1 MWCCS
6 GERCPPLWVSEAPAP
21 SPPPELQPAHGPPPL
36 LPQPTSAPTR
46 SWAGARKPLRSAQW
60 RQATWT
66 ASSCTNGPR
75 GSSSCASGTTRWGG
89 PCPARGWLRGPRS
102 PDGWGGGGGP
112 GGTACPSFTF
122 SLRHPT
128 PRLHLE
134 VCGCPLPKHLCPW
147 GGGRSKKHILQFLAL
162 PSLTFPVNPD
172 PPRPPSVMSS
182 STPQVFFASVRS
194 GGSSQVYFMTL
205 NRNCIMNW

>member
-1 MWCCS
+1 MAL
-6 GERCPPLWVSEAPAP
+6 GPLM
-21 SPPPELQPAHGPPPL
+21 
-36 LPQPTSAPTR
+36 
-46 SWAGARKPLRSAQW
+46 
-60 RQATWT
+60 
-66 ASSCTNGPR
+66 
-75 GSSSCASGTTRWGG
+75 
-89 PCPARGWLRGPRS
+89 
-102 PDGWGGGGGP
+102 DGGGGGGP